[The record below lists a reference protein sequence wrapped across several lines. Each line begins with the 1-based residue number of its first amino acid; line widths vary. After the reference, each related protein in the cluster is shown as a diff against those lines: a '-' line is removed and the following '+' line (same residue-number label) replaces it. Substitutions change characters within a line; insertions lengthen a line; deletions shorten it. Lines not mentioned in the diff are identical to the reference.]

1 MLLHE
6 SLLNSVQSS
15 QEPQPSGVDALA
27 RSNAPC
33 RRHKVDVRFAGD
45 DRPSTYK
52 RTEALPEDNTQD
64 CWVRHPRSPGPVP
77 SLNATVGPSLALLT
91 LSCSH
96 EHLKRPHAS
105 VQSDCNCHPSFLGTR
120 LMCGESRASSTNV
133 PRSASPLAWQPEPF
147 RSSAG

>member
-6 SLLNSVQSS
+6 SLLNSVQSRQES
-15 QEPQPSGVDALA
+15 QLSGVDDLA

-33 RRHKVDVRFAGD
+33 RCHKVDVRFAGD
-45 DRPSTYK
+45 DRPSTYE
-52 RTEALPEDNTQD
+52 RTETLPEGSTQD

-96 EHLKRPHAS
+96 EHLKRLHAG
-105 VQSDCNCHPSFLGTR
+105 VQSDCNCHPSFLGTLGTR
-120 LMCGESRASSTNV
+120 LMCGESRASSTK
-133 PRSASPLAWQPEPF
+133 RTSLSLASCLA
-147 RSSAG
+147 A